1 MSKKRDKFRL
11 ATVLRVAKLEE
22 ESQQRKTAAA
32 NREREAAQDEEKA
45 RAEAYAQRDELG
57 GPTDAAAFQ
66 QQTITS
72 SLRAGALHSAQ
83 QSTVDAHER
92 LELAREDLMARVRKT
107 RTLEDLEERHNIAVA
122 VYAARA
128 AQRGLDDLVRFRR
141 TH

>member
-1 MSKKRDKFRL
+1 VKKRDKFRL

-22 ESQQRKTAAA
+22 EAQQRKTAAE
-32 NREREAAQDEEKA
+32 NRATEAA
-45 RAEAYAQRDELG
+45 RAEEEARTAAYAQRDEFG

-66 QQTITS
+66 QQTLTNQ
-72 SLRAGALHSAQ
+72 LRAGALHAAQSDHVSAQ
-83 QSTVDAHER
+83 AR
-92 LELAREDLMARVRKT
+92 LEFARDDLMARVRRT
-107 RTLEDLEERHNIAVA
+107 RTLEDLEDRHNIAVA

>member
-1 MSKKRDKFRL
+1 MKKKNKFRL

-22 ESQQRKTAAA
+22 EAQQRKTAAA
-32 NREREAAQDEEKA
+32 NREAEAA
-45 RAEAYAQRDELG
+45 RAEEAERAAAYSARDEFG
-57 GPTDAAAFQ
+57 GPTEVAAFQ
-66 QQTITS
+66 QQILTNQ
-72 SLRAGALHSAQ
+72 LRAGALHTAQ
-83 QSTVDAHER
+83 QNTVTAADR
-92 LELAREDLMARVRKT
+92 YELARDELLGRVRRT